1 MIPTWRAFC
10 GSCVSVRDSNDT
22 INGYDRDGRMQ
33 HYYEVGTSKSQLIFL
48 LAVHLLGILTIYFY
62 LTPLIL
68 KCFAMAALGLGAFIE
83 YRRLIQHDIIQLR
96 VNKARASIEI
106 LRAGQPYFYCKYK
119 VYQTRWFAILKL
131 IDQQASETL
140 ILNSDSFTSNDCYR
154 QFRFDLRQMEG
165 LDAA

>member
-1 MIPTWRAFC
+1 
-10 GSCVSVRDSNDT
+10 
-22 INGYDRDGRMQ
+22 MQ

-48 LAVHLLGILTIYFY
+48 LTVHLLGILTIYFY
-62 LTPLIL
+62 LTPLFL
-68 KCFAMAALGLGAFIE
+68 KCSAIAALVLSTIVE
-83 YRRLIQHDIIQLR
+83 YRHLIQHDIIHLR

-140 ILNSDSFTSNDCYR
+140 ILNSDSFTSNDSYR
-154 QFRFDLRQMEG
+154 RFRFDLRQLEG
-165 LDAA
+165 SDAT